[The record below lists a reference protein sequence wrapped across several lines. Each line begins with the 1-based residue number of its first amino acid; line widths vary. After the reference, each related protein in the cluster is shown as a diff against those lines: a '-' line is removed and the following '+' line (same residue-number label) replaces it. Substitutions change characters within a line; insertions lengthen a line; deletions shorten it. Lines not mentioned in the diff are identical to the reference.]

1 MQKSEFFGGGSGV
14 VVHEGL
20 EVGLDAVL
28 DGLGGEVGFSP
39 RSAPRAED
47 RRFTAEQKTMVERN
61 VLQREWRRDA
71 GSVKVVRLQKLA
83 DYVVL
88 MAGAA
93 AGSSWLNI

>member
-1 MQKSEFFGGGSGV
+1 
-14 VVHEGL
+14 
-20 EVGLDAVL
+20 
-28 DGLGGEVGFSP
+28 
-39 RSAPRAED
+39 
-47 RRFTAEQKTMVERN
+47 MVERN